1 MSQQHSN
8 ADIKRFRMCFPSTLA
23 ENRQRDREDYTCNWL
38 NSMIGKEASAR
49 PTLTDLC
56 ASSFSYESASPVK
69 LSPADEPNQE
79 PEERSLESGGMLAR
93 FKTKIRNK
101 LPPLV
106 AAASVVLAVYLSV
119 EAHWVA
125 SGNVCVSSVDIKPV

>member
-1 MSQQHSN
+1 M
-8 ADIKRFRMCFPSTLA
+8 
-23 ENRQRDREDYTCNWL
+23 
-38 NSMIGKEASAR
+38 
-49 PTLTDLC
+49 
-56 ASSFSYESASPVK
+56 K

-79 PEERSLESGGMLAR
+79 PEEGSLESGGMLAR

-125 SGNVCVSSVDIKPV
+125 RGNVCVSSVDIKPV